1 MEKKYTKKQIF
12 NAIIDAMQTGEC
24 EVSPTVII
32 DFMQREINA
41 LDRKAE
47 TAKARAAEKKAE
59 SDELSNRIYAM
70 LTDAPQTINDIL
82 AAMNEEDLTSNKI
95 SSRLAKMAKGEIADK
110 PCEKVEVSVPDANG
124 KTRKLVAY
132 KLT

>member
-12 NAIIDAMQTGEC
+12 NAVIEAMQTGEC
-24 EVSPTVII
+24 TVAPDVII
-32 DFMQREINA
+32 DFMQREINS

-47 TAKARAAEKKAE
+47 TAKARAAEKKVE

-70 LTDAPQTINDIL
+70 LTDTPQTINDIL
-82 AAMNEEDLTSNKI
+82 AALNEEDLTNNKV

-110 PCEKVEVSVPDANG
+110 PCEKVEVSVPNADG
-124 KTRKLVAY
+124 KSRKLVAY
-132 KLT
+132 KLA